1 MERTIDASLRPG
13 DPLPACNRE
22 FLVQTMEKAA
32 ESRTSSGNG
41 VKKEEIDKNVVP
53 EESSSSHVK
62 AYLNLVKTECIKKKA
77 ECIADNVA
85 GREMKE
91 NVKTDEHSPTVTV
104 KKGHMKTE
112 EHDGSITTDVHNK
125 TMMENCTTMSTSQ
138 ERRPKFVELELA
150 DDDDIPDAEF
160 KK

>member
-1 MERTIDASLRPG
+1 MERTIHASLRPG

-62 AYLNLVKTECIKKKA
+62 AYLNHVKTECIA
-77 ECIADNVA
+77 EKVA

-104 KKGHMKTE
+104 KKGHMRTE
-112 EHDGSITTDVHNK
+112 ENDGSITTDVHSK
-125 TMMENCTTMSTSQ
+125 TLMENCTTMNTSQ
-138 ERRPKFVELELA
+138 ERRPKFIELELS